1 MSDSYFFRI
10 AELPLSISFAE
21 SKANSMRLI
30 ASFKPFIDPD
40 GLRDDETLTFH
51 LLVDDTIRPIEK
63 SLRKRIKEV
72 DTGNGITIVDRTE
85 DGSYQFII
93 KDVFGNNC
101 CLLIANKD
109 FSQCQCALNGTNN
122 MRTFGLNN
130 ALMLIFAF
138 AGSHHNAVLVHA
150 SLVRQDGW
158 GYAFTAKS
166 GTGKSTQVANWLR
179 YLPGCD
185 LMNDDNPV
193 IRIIDGTPYIYGSP
207 WSGKTPCYRN
217 IKAPLGAMTRINR
230 SPDNR
235 VEPSA
240 PIDAFTTML
249 TACSTMKWDHDIFNN
264 ITTIIAQIVESTN
277 NFNLYCRPDKESAI
291 VCNQAISRSLQS
303 R

>member
-1 MSDSYFFRI
+1 MSKTNYFRI
-10 AELPLSISFAE
+10 AELPLCISFAE
-21 SKANSMRLI
+21 SKENSLQLI
-30 ASFKPFIDPD
+30 RSFIPFIDTS
-40 GLRDDETLTFH
+40 GISETEELLFSLNIDDAT
-51 LLVDDTIRPIEK
+51 RPLPKEE
-63 SLRKRIKEV
+63 RKRIREV

-85 DGSYQFII
+85 DGTYQFII
-93 KDVFGNNC
+93 KDVFGNSC
-101 CLLIANKD
+101 CLLIADKD
-109 FSQCQCALNGTNN
+109 FRMCRCALNGTRN

-138 AGSHHNAVLVHA
+138 AGSRKNAVLVHA

-179 YLPGCD
+179 YIPGCD

-217 IKAPLGAMTRINR
+217 IKARLGAMTRINR
-230 SPDNR
+230 SEENR
-235 VEPSA
+235 VAEA
-240 PIDAFTTML
+240 ETIEAFTTLL
-249 TACSTMKWDHDIFNN
+249 TACSTMKWDHEIFNN
-264 ITTIIAQIVESTN
+264 ISKIIATIIETTPN
-277 NFNLYCRPDKESAI
+277 YNLFCRPDRESAI